1 MKIMIVGSFRHEMYA
16 PAFSNGFRQL
26 GHDVI
31 DIDYDSY
38 CFRGKEFIPS
48 LLNRIQNRY
57 HYGFKMWKYNRDIIS
72 LVEKERPDLVFL
84 YRCYHIYTSTMK
96 AIRRET
102 VVMSYNNDD
111 PFSGI
116 PSKAYYRYHIENAR
130 YCNLNYV
137 YRARNIQDYTLIGI
151 ENTKVLLPYYLSR
164 QNKPVECK
172 KDIPI
177 AFLGHFENDGRDI
190 FILSLKE
197 AGVPVVVYGDA
208 KWKEA
213 PLYEAIK
220 DVVFPDKRGQEYN
233 LTINRCQVCLVF
245 LSKLNHDTYTRRCF
259 EIPAAKTV
267 MLCEY
272 TEDMDRLFPDGECAA
287 YFRDKEELIEK
298 AKKLLYDDKYTS
310 NIAQNA
316 LARLQ
321 SLGGSEIDRCCQIIE
336 DWKGICQSK

>member
-38 CFRGKEFIPS
+38 CFRCKGFIPS

-72 LVEKERPDLVFL
+72 MVEKERPDFVFL

-177 AFLGHFENDGRDI
+177 AFLGHFENDGRDKL
-190 FILSLKE
+190 ILGLKE

-213 PLYEAIK
+213 PLYEEIK
-220 DVVFPDKRGQEYN
+220 DVVSPDKRGKEYN
-233 LTINRCQVCLVF
+233 LTINRCQICLVF
-245 LSKLNHDTYTRRCF
+245 FSKLNHDTYTRRCF

-272 TEDMDRLFPDGECAA
+272 TDDMNRLFPEGECAA
-287 YFRDKEELIEK
+287 YFRNLEELVEK
-298 AKKLLYDDKYTS
+298 AKELLNNETFRND
-310 NIAQNA
+310 IAQKA
-316 LARLQ
+316 YVRLQ
-321 SLGGSEIDRCCQIIE
+321 RLGGSEIDRCKQIIE
-336 DWKGICQSK
+336 DRQSICLSK